1 MATEL
6 RRDTGAELVVV
17 TIPGVGAQQD
27 RAQQDRFAT
36 KLFNFWGIGDCQK
49 NNGVLILVST
59 GDRRVEVEI
68 GRGLNRVF
76 NREEWLKGMIHSRM
90 TPFLRRNLYNEGLI
104 EGVAACCQKVVESDR
119 EVSSPQGWRQ
129 CATLLW
135 GTSGLSLL
143 AVGIL
148 LGHGRLRRPPSCS
161 SCGARM
167 TRLRL
172 AQKEELEDGQQ
183 AEMELGSVKHILC
196 GCGRPGCQKLW
207 ASTGVRSFGGAQRM
221 GGAVNRSR
229 EVVLSPEEVL
239 EATRKRKTLGI
250 FEDVPWLSR
259 FQRCQACGYRTAMA
273 QATMVVPATT
283 ITPGYKEV
291 STECFFCSAVFTDRT
306 FLPVRPVLRFSPG
319 VGSSDSSSFGGG
331 DSSGGGAGDDF

>member
-17 TIPGVGAQQD
+17 TIPGVQGAQQD
-27 RAQQDRFAT
+27 RAQVKRFAT
-36 KLFNFWGIGDCQK
+36 KLFNFWGIGDRYK

-68 GRGLNRVF
+68 GRGLNGVF

-129 CATLLW
+129 CATVLW

-259 FQRCQACGYRTAMA
+259 FQRCQECGYRTAMA
-273 QATMVVPATT
+273 QTTMVVPATT

-306 FLPVRPVLRFSPG
+306 FLPVLRDSSG
-319 VGSSDSSSFGGG
+319 VGSSDSFDFGGG
-331 DSSGGGAGDDF
+331 DSSGGGAGGDF